1 MTAPRTRVGEGASEF
16 ERELLRAWGHEKPSA
31 RARNRTLGLVGGA
44 AVGITS
50 SGTAAGAVAA
60 APKATALG
68 LAVVKWVVA
77 GSLVA
82 VGAVAVAPHVL
93 SRSAPASPAASGSTP
108 AVPPGATPDPRG
120 RPPWAVAASAPS
132 PVDGPVALA
141 PPPLPV
147 PDLASPAPVARAVPA
162 SMIPSPVAAALVS
175 PSESEPPP
183 ARSLGEAHASRALG
197 DQVASIDRARAALA
211 AGDAREAVAQT
222 DDYEA
227 RFPHGSLLQEATVLR
242 VEALLRL
249 GDRSRAHE
257 VGERFL
263 AAYPTS
269 PHAARVRQM
278 LSPNQNP

>member
-1 MTAPRTRVGEGASEF
+1 
-16 ERELLRAWGHEKPSA
+16 
-31 RARNRTLGLVGGA
+31 
-44 AVGITS
+44 
-50 SGTAAGAVAA
+50 
-60 APKATALG
+60 
-68 LAVVKWVVA
+68 
-77 GSLVA
+77 
-82 VGAVAVAPHVL
+82 
-93 SRSAPASPAASGSTP
+93 
-108 AVPPGATPDPRG
+108 
-120 RPPWAVAASAPS
+120 
-132 PVDGPVALA
+132 
-141 PPPLPV
+141 
-147 PDLASPAPVARAVPA
+147 
-162 SMIPSPVAAALVS
+162 MIPSPVAAALVS

-222 DDYEA
+222 DDNEA